1 MGGER
6 GRHQRRDGSVSRT
19 GRSDGQVCLRKS
31 GVGPDR
37 VHPGSIRSPNHR
49 AVCSPL
55 DGRGLAEDRPSCRSS
70 PREVWSARVVPG
82 VDPASGE
89 GKKGLGVTT
98 PEKKRET
105 TRAGFECMENHH
117 QRDNGSAECSE
128 YAHPV
133 KSLMEKGITKCD
145 FRFESSEFA
154 TCRTKK
160 GQKTL
165 PPLCTGSM

>member
-1 MGGER
+1 
-6 GRHQRRDGSVSRT
+6 
-19 GRSDGQVCLRKS
+19 
-31 GVGPDR
+31 
-37 VHPGSIRSPNHR
+37 
-49 AVCSPL
+49 
-55 DGRGLAEDRPSCRSS
+55 
-70 PREVWSARVVPG
+70 
-82 VDPASGE
+82 
-89 GKKGLGVTT
+89 
-98 PEKKRET
+98 
-105 TRAGFECMENHH
+105 MENHH

-145 FRFESSEFA
+145 FRFESSESA